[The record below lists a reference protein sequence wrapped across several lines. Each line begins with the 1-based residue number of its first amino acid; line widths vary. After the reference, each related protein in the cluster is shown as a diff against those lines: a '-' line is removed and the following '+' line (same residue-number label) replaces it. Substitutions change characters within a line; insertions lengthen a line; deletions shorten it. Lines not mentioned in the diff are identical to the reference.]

1 MERLSSVYILKNH
14 LIPICLEADRDE
26 KALQI
31 LQILSWL
38 SNSGKRSLHRDQR
51 GELYLLCFV
60 FFIASAPPTRIV
72 EPCTTSQSVAM
83 PTSKTNGDHYLPLVT
98 WVLT

>member
-31 LQILSWL
+31 LSWL
-38 SNSGKRSLHRDQR
+38 SNFGKRNLHIDQR
-51 GELYLLCFV
+51 WELFLLCV

-72 EPCTTSQSVAM
+72 DPCTILQSVAM
-83 PTSKTNGDHYLPLVT
+83 PTSKTNGDHYLPVVT